1 LGHAFP
7 GLVTQANPSF
17 TVCMVLTAREI
28 KKGDAGAL
36 VAGLSLDGKWT
47 GFQSDSRGMTNG
59 LILARGCSSVFNAGL
74 SEVTFIIQEDRLH
87 DLRGGVGISVT
98 GYQIGYTG
106 HKAGC

>member
-1 LGHAFP
+1 LTSLAAFWGMLSP
-7 GLVTQANPSF
+7 ASLPKLIPSS

-28 KKGDAGAL
+28 RKGDTGAL

-47 GFQSDSRGMTNG
+47 GFQSDSRGMTIG

-87 DLRGGVGISVT
+87 DLRGGVGISAT
-98 GYQIGYTG
+98 G
-106 HKAGC
+106 

>member
-1 LGHAFP
+1 MLSPASLP
-7 GLVTQANPSF
+7 RLIPSF
-17 TVCMVLTAREI
+17 TRCMVLTAREI

-47 GFQSDSRGMTNG
+47 GFLSNSRGMTIG
-59 LILARGCSSVFNAGL
+59 LILARGCRSVFNARP

>member
-1 LGHAFP
+1 MLSPASLP
-7 GLVTQANPSF
+7 KLIPSF